1 MKTYRLDPAK
11 LKEQKRNVILL
22 YGITLIV
29 MMVIYYFMNRGQ
41 GFTNQSYLMLGLIVV
56 MFVLFGWNAFKQR
69 QAIWDQYELTVDES
83 GIRQK
88 QPKAADVFL
97 PRADITG
104 TKESKYGLT
113 LMAIGGKP
121 VLGIPKLLTGADYD
135 EVKATVNAWLL
146 DPKPVV
152 LDVQPIEGLEDSPE
166 EELEADVEAAS
177 DELIED
183 LPEENEPPT
192 TEA

>member
-1 MKTYRLDPAK
+1 
-11 LKEQKRNVILL
+11 
-22 YGITLIV
+22 
-29 MMVIYYFMNRGQ
+29 
-41 GFTNQSYLMLGLIVV
+41 
-56 MFVLFGWNAFKQR
+56 
-69 QAIWDQYELTVDES
+69 VD
-83 GIRQK
+83 
-88 QPKAADVFL
+88 
-97 PRADITG
+97 
-104 TKESKYGLT
+104 
-113 LMAIGGKP
+113 
-121 VLGIPKLLTGADYD
+121 
-135 EVKATVNAWLL
+135 AWLL